1 MIEHRKRRYSVFL
14 FFNLQPDRM
23 RCFMKRYRPDKQ
35 GIKVLM
41 AAALGKVP
49 ADLVVKNARLVNV
62 FTGEVLPDTAVCVKD
77 KWIAYVGTDASESIG
92 PETRVIDA
100 AGKVL
105 APGFIDGHTH
115 LACLFTPAEFIR
127 HAAPGGTT
135 TVVSETMEAYP
146 VGGLEGVFDVMAS
159 FAHQPIKIFGTAP
172 AMASTSR
179 AAAGVDA
186 ADLAKILDLEDV
198 LGLGESYWQA
208 VLQEPNVFVPEMVE
222 TAGRGKTLE
231 GHSAGARG
239 RKLCAYLAAGISSCH
254 EPIKAE
260 EVLERIRLG
269 MHVMIREGSIRR
281 DLAEIAKIRDLSIE
295 TRRVILC
302 TDGIS
307 PGDLL
312 EKGYMEY
319 VVQKAIDSGFDPV
332 TAIQMATL
340 NVAEHFRIEGIVGG
354 IAPGKCADMILLPAL
369 ETISPEMV
377 ISNGQVIAENRTL
390 LVEPRVHRYTAASR
404 RTVHLSE
411 PVAPDLFAI
420 ACDAGKE
427 KTEVRVIE
435 MISDLV
441 SKERHLPVSVHKGR
455 INADPGADLLKVS
468 AVDRAKNPGKV
479 FTGLIRGF
487 GLRNG
492 ALAASSAWDTSDI
505 IAVGA
510 SDRDMAGAVNRVC
523 ELQGGA
529 VLCVDGTVVEEIPM
543 PVLGII
549 SELPMEE
556 LVRRQAAMNRTL
568 AELGCPLVDPLLT
581 LVALTGAAIPFFR
594 ICEEG
599 LVDFK
604 TGETAGVFV
613 DENP

>member
-1 MIEHRKRRYSVFL
+1 MRRHRP
-14 FFNLQPDRM
+14 NPQE
-23 RCFMKRYRPDKQ
+23 
-35 GIKVLM
+35 IKLLM
-41 AAALGKVP
+41 AAAMGKIP
-49 ADLVVKNARLVNV
+49 ADMVIQHAKLVNV
-62 FTGEVLPDTAVCVKD
+62 YTGEVLDDTTVCVKG
-77 KWIAYVGTDASESIG
+77 KWIAHVGKAAPVLIGTD
-92 PETRVIDA
+92 TKVIDA

-115 LACLFTPAEFIR
+115 MVWLFSIPEFIR
-127 HAAPGGTT
+127 YAAPGGTT
-135 TVVSETMEAYP
+135 AVVAETMEAYP
-146 VGGLEGVFDVMAS
+146 VAGIDGVLDVMAS
-159 FAHQPIKIFGTAP
+159 FADQPIKIFGTAP
-172 AMASTSR
+172 TMVSTSR
-179 AAAGVDA
+179 AAAGVA
-186 ADLAKILDLEDV
+186 PEDLERILSLDDV
-198 LGLGESYWQA
+198 VGLGESYWQA
-208 VLQEPNVFVPEMVE
+208 VLQDPDRYLPEM
-222 TAGRGKTLE
+222 AAALDRGKTLE
-231 GHSAGARG
+231 GHSAGAKG
-239 RKLCAYLAAGISSCH
+239 GKLSAYLSTGVSSCH
-254 EPIKAE
+254 EPITAE
-260 EVLERIRLG
+260 EVLGRIRLG

-281 DLAEIAKIRDLSIE
+281 DLAEIAAIRELSID
-295 TRRVILC
+295 TRRLILC

-332 TAIQMATL
+332 TAIQMATV
-340 NVAEHFRIEGIVGG
+340 NVAEHFRIDGIVGG
-354 IAPGKCADMILLPAL
+354 IAPGKCADMVLLPAL
-369 ETISPEMV
+369 EKISPEMV
-377 ISNGQVIAENRTL
+377 ISNGQVIAENGTL
-390 LVEPRVHRYTAASR
+390 LVEPRVHRYTTGSR
-404 RTVHLSE
+404 RTIHLSV

-441 SKERHLPVSVHKGR
+441 SKERHLPVSVHEGR
-455 INADPGADLLKVS
+455 INADAGADLLKVS

-487 GLRNG
+487 GLKNG

-510 SDRDMAGAVNRVC
+510 SDQDMAGAVNRVC

-529 VLCVDGTVVEEIPM
+529 VLCVDGSVVEEIPM

-549 SELPMEE
+549 SDLPMEE
-556 LVRRQAAMNRTL
+556 LVWRQAAMNRTL
-568 AELGCPLVDPLLT
+568 AELGCTLADPLLT
-581 LVALTGAAIPFFR
+581 LVILTGAAIPFFR

-604 TGETAGVFV
+604 TGETVGIFV
-613 DENP
+613 NENANRF